1 MEQTPK
7 LWQRLNKYAEYL
19 ETRFDSSF
27 ERYEE
32 PKMNNLNFKNWN
44 DTFWCSNVIRKCHL
58 KTIIPEDNKGLWLMH
73 VNVFPRE
80 SVELPILGFDIVA
93 STENIAGAFM
103 DFSPLFGFPHP
114 YSDYMERRIDNLEW
128 NNTIELPPWAR
139 EIFSEDAIAVGNIDN
154 GVELDQFIQ
163 ATTDLIDFYIENLEE
178 NTFVSNRDTLP
189 LLNRYCQNKK
199 MDPRLHSSILAMG
212 VSEEDK
218 NDYINNIL
226 FEEI

>member
-7 LWQRLNKYAEYL
+7 LWQKLNAVSKHI
-19 ETRFDSSF
+19 ETKFD
-27 ERYEE
+27 EALNRYEE
-32 PKMNNLNFKNWN
+32 PKMNNLKFENWN
-44 DTFWCSNVIRKCHL
+44 DTFWSSESVSKCHL
-58 KTIIPEDNKGLWLMH
+58 KTIMPKDNKGLWLMH

-80 SVELPILGFDIVA
+80 SIELPILGFDIVA

-114 YSDYMERRIDNLEW
+114 YSDYMERRIDNLKW
-128 NNTIELPPWAR
+128 NNTIDLPLWAR
-139 EIFSEDAIAVGNIDN
+139 EIFSGDAIAVGNIGN

-163 ATTDLIDFYIENLEE
+163 VTTDLIDFYIENLEE
-178 NTFVSNRDTLP
+178 NAFVSNRDTLP

-218 NDYINNIL
+218 NHYVNNVL
-226 FEEI
+226 FEEK